1 MEQVGDRIILEGVLQ
16 QFDKMNRNNGRIY
29 PETYHAE
36 AYERL
41 IKRLVPD
48 RRMEKINSLRNSW
61 K

>member
-16 QFDKMNRNNGRIY
+16 QFDRLGSNGRIY

-41 IKRLVPD
+41 IKRLIPD
-48 RRMEKINSLRNSW
+48 KRMEKINSLRNSW

>member
-16 QFDKMNRNNGRIY
+16 QFDRLGSNGRIY

-41 IKRLVPD
+41 IKRLIPD
-48 RRMEKINSLRNSW
+48 RRMEKIDSLKRIW

>member
-16 QFDKMNRNNGRIY
+16 QFERMNRNGGRI
-29 PETYHAE
+29 YHAE